1 MLAEMLGD
9 DHEIEAVRYPDRAG
23 DVEGRAACGEV
34 ADGAIDAAAAELD
47 GSGLEDAMTRRG
59 TVLVHGTQKLRK
71 NLAKPITDPIGARKN
86 CIFVPFAPCCTAGK
100 DIAERPLAP
109 I

>member
-1 MLAEMLGD
+1 
-9 DHEIEAVRYPDRAG
+9 
-23 DVEGRAACGEV
+23 
-34 ADGAIDAAAAELD
+34 
-47 GSGLEDAMTRRG
+47 MTRRG